1 MQFSRTTVASL
12 SLPEG
17 RTDFVFWDPDLPC
30 FEVRLRGDTRRWIVQ
45 YRYAGQSR
53 RESLGDPRKVG
64 LEDARRIA
72 RARFAQIEL
81 GIDPKAE
88 RAKTKAA
95 AEDARLTLAYVS
107 DRYLEAQKPKVRP
120 ATYAALTRDL
130 KVHWAPLA
138 GRPIKDIER
147 RNVAAQLGEITQGS
161 GRTAAARARINL
173 SAMFSWAMGE
183 ALCDANPV
191 VATNNPRKG
200 IGPRTRV
207 LDDDELRIVWRA
219 CGDDDFGRI
228 VRLLMLTGCRRDEIA
243 KLRWSELDP
252 VTSVLTI
259 PGNRTKSHHA
269 LKLPLPRI
277 AIATLPSRVDDR
289 EFVFGPRR
297 GFRSW
302 SYYTALL
309 NRRIAGS
316 EGRMLAPW
324 TLHDLR
330 RTLRTGL
337 GRLGVAPH
345 VAELVLNH
353 VKKGMIA
360 VYDQYNYQGEIAAA
374 LALWADHVTAA
385 VNGRP
390 ARRGPAKSTHPQPSL
405 GECGASG
412 RGGRDG

>member
-1 MQFSRTTVASL
+1 VQFTKATVANL

-17 RTDFVFWDPDLPC
+17 KTDFVFWDPDLPC
-30 FEVRLRGDTRRWIVQ
+30 FGLRLRGDTRRWVVQ
-45 YRYAGQSR
+45 YRFAGQSR
-53 RESLGDPRKVG
+53 RESLGDPRKVS
-64 LEDARRIA
+64 LEDARKVA
-72 RARFAQIEL
+72 RARFAQVEL
-81 GIDPKAE
+81 GIDPTAE
-88 RAKTKAA
+88 RAKAKAA

-107 DRYLEAQKPKVRP
+107 GRYLEAQKPKVRP
-120 ATYAALTRDL
+120 ATYAALNRDL

-147 RNVAAQLGEITQGS
+147 RNVAAQLGEITRGS

-191 VATNNPRKG
+191 IATNNPRKG

-207 LDDDELRIVWRA
+207 LSDDELRIIWRA
-219 CGDDDFGRI
+219 CGDDDFGRV

-243 KLRWSELDP
+243 QLRWNEIDP

-259 PGNRTKSHHA
+259 PGNRTKNHHA
-269 LKLPLPRI
+269 LKLPLPQA
-277 AIATLPSRVDDR
+277 AIAVLPSRTDDR
-289 EFVFGPRR
+289 DFVFGPRR

-302 SYYTALL
+302 TYYTRLL
-309 NRRIAGS
+309 NGRIAGV
-316 EGRMLAPW
+316 EGRALAPW

-353 VKKGMIA
+353 VKKGMVA

-374 LALWADHVTAA
+374 LALWADHVIAA
-385 VNGRP
+385 VD
-390 ARRGPAKSTHPQPSL
+390 RRAANVVPLRA
-405 GECGASG
+405 
-412 RGGRDG
+412 

>member
-1 MQFSRTTVASL
+1 MQFTKATVASL

-30 FEVRLRGDTRRWIVQ
+30 FGLRLRGDTRRWVVQ
-45 YRYAGQSR
+45 YRFAGQSR
-53 RESLGDPRKVG
+53 RESLGDPRKVS
-64 LEDARRIA
+64 LEDARRAA
-72 RARFAQIEL
+72 RARFAKVEL
-81 GIDPKAE
+81 GTDPKAE
-88 RAKTKAA
+88 QAKAKAHI
-95 AEDARLTLAYVS
+95 EEARQTLGHVS
-107 DRYLEAQKPKVRP
+107 DRYLKAQKPKVRP
-120 ATYAALTRDL
+120 ATYSALTRDL

-138 GRPIKDIER
+138 GIPVRNIEQR
-147 RNVAAQLGEITQGS
+147 HVAARLREIG
-161 GRTAAARARINL
+161 GLNAAARARINL

-207 LDDDELRIVWRA
+207 LSDDELRIIWRA
-219 CGDDDFGRI
+219 CDDDDFGRL

-243 KLRWSELDP
+243 LLRWSEIDP

-259 PGNRTKSHHA
+259 PGNRIKNHHD
-269 LKLPLPRI
+269 LKLPLPQ
-277 AIATLPSRVDDR
+277 AALALLPPRRENGS
-289 EFVFGPRR
+289 EFVFGSRR

-309 NRRIAGS
+309 NRRIAGQ
-316 EGRMLAPW
+316 EGRALAPW

-345 VAELVLNH
+345 VAELVINH
-353 VKKGMIA
+353 VKKGMA
-360 VYDQYNYQGEIAAA
+360 GVYDTYSYQGEIAAA
-374 LALWADHVTAA
+374 LALWADHVIAA
-385 VNGRP
+385 VDGRATNIVP
-390 ARRGPAKSTHPQPSL
+390 LRA
-405 GECGASG
+405 
-412 RGGRDG
+412 

>member
-1 MQFSRTTVASL
+1 MRFTKTTVASL

-30 FEVRLRGDTRRWIVQ
+30 FGLRLRGDTRRWIVQ

-53 RESLGDPRKVG
+53 RESLGDPRKVS
-64 LEDARRIA
+64 LEDARRAA
-72 RARFAQIEL
+72 RARFAQVEL
-81 GIDPKAE
+81 GIDPIAE
-88 RAKTKAA
+88 RTKARVA
-95 AEDARLTLAYVS
+95 AENARLTLTYVS

-138 GRPIKDIER
+138 SKPIKDIER
-147 RNVAAQLGEITQGS
+147 RNIAARLGEITRDS

-173 SAMFSWAMGE
+173 SATFSWAMGE

-200 IGPRTRV
+200 IGPRKRV
-207 LDDDELRIVWRA
+207 LDDDELRIIWRA

-228 VRLLMLTGCRRDEIA
+228 VRLLMLTGCRREEIA
-243 KLRWSELDP
+243 GLRWSEISLD
-252 VTSVLTI
+252 TGVLTI
-259 PGNRTKSHHA
+259 PDNRTKNHHE
-269 LKLPLPRI
+269 LKLPLPQSAL
-277 AIATLPSRVDDR
+277 AILPSRADGR

-330 RTLRTGL
+330 RTMRTGL

-353 VKKGMIA
+353 VKKGMTA
-360 VYDQYNYQGEIAAA
+360 VYDKYNYQGEIAAA
-374 LALWADHVTAA
+374 LALRADHVMAA
-385 VNGRP
+385 VDGRATNVVP
-390 ARRGPAKSTHPQPSL
+390 LRAP
-405 GECGASG
+405 E
-412 RGGRDG
+412 